1 MEILTAQKIATTM
14 TQNKIQLLDGKHY
27 DRAELLKRMDDD
39 SFYYGELNKLALS
52 SSSLKQ
58 LLSSP
63 KTYNFSLKYGTAESS
78 ALRAGALF
86 HWAIL
91 EPEKFEA
98 QKFVEVQSRNT
109 KKFRE
114 AKEEF
119 GSVYTAK
126 ERSEAERLVD
136 AFYRNEHAKELITKA
151 EFEIPAID
159 NVSAGGFTMPF
170 RGKADVLA
178 TNRIVDL
185 KTTTNIKD
193 FAWSAKKYGY
203 DVQCYLYCN
212 LFNKSYDE
220 FFFLALDKG
229 SLDIG
234 IFNCSEQFYYQGEEK
249 VEKAIDLYNKFFIDG
264 NDLDNYCL
272 TGEL

>member
-1 MEILTAQKIATTM
+1 M

-63 KTYNFSLKYGTAESS
+63 KTYNFSLKYGTAESQP
-78 ALRAGALF
+78 LRDGWLF
-86 HWAIL
+86 HTAIL
-91 EPEKFEA
+91 EPEVFAA
-98 QKFVEVQSRNT
+98 QTFIDVQSKNT

-114 AKEEF
+114 AKAENPRVF
-119 GSVYTAK
+119 TIK
-126 ERSEAERLVD
+126 ERNDADRLVD

-159 NVSAGGFTMPF
+159 NVSAGDFTMPF

-185 KTTTNIKD
+185 KTTSSSVKD
-193 FAWSAKKYGY
+193 FSYSAQKYSY

-212 LFNKSYDE
+212 LFKKDFKSFY
-220 FFFLALDKG
+220 FLVLDKK

-234 IFNCSEQFYYQGEEK
+234 IFNCSEEFYYRGEQK
-249 VEKAIDLYNKFFIDG
+249 VEKALDLYNKFFIEG

>member
-1 MEILTAQKIATTM
+1 ME
-14 TQNKIQLLDGKHY
+14 NKIKLLDNKYY
-27 DRAELLKRMDDD
+27 DRAELLKRMLDDT
-39 SFYYGELNKLALS
+39 FYYGELNTLALS

-63 KTYNFSLKYGTAESS
+63 KTYNFSLKYGSEESA

-91 EPEKFEA
+91 EPEKFA
-98 QKFVEVQSRNT
+98 SQKFVDVQSRNT

-119 GSVYTAK
+119 GKVFTAK

-151 EFEIPAID
+151 DFEIPAID
-159 NVSAGGFTMPF
+159 NVLGVPF
-170 RGKADVLA
+170 RGKADVLG

-185 KTTTNIKD
+185 KTTTDIKG
-193 FAWSAKKYGY
+193 FSYSANKYGY

-212 LFNKSYDE
+212 LFKKEYKD
-220 FFFLALDKG
+220 FHFLVLDKG

-234 IFNCSEQFYYQGEEK
+234 IFNCSEEFYYRGEEK
-249 VEKAIDLYNKFFIDG
+249 VEKALDLYNKFFIEG
-264 NDLDNYCL
+264 ADLDNYCL

>member
-1 MEILTAQKIATTM
+1 MTLNNMDKI
-14 TQNKIQLLDGKHY
+14 KLLDGKQY
-27 DRAELLKRMDDD
+27 DRAELLKRMEDDT
-39 SFYYGELNKLALS
+39 FYYGELNSLALS

-63 KTYNFSLKYGTAESS
+63 KTYNFSLKYGSGESQ
-78 ALRAGALF
+78 ALRDGWLF
-86 HWAIL
+86 HTAIL
-91 EPEKFEA
+91 EPEVFAA
-98 QKFVEVQSRNT
+98 QTFIDVQSKNT
-109 KKFRE
+109 KKFKE
-114 AKEEF
+114 AKAENPRVF
-119 GSVYTAK
+119 TMK
-126 ERSEAERLVD
+126 ERNDADRLVD

-159 NVSAGGFTMPF
+159 NVLGMPF

-185 KTTTNIKD
+185 KTSSSSVKD
-193 FAWSAKKYGY
+193 FHYSAQKYSY

-212 LFNKSYDE
+212 LFKMNHKDFY
-220 FFFLALDKG
+220 FLVLDKG

-234 IFNCSEQFYYQGEEK
+234 IFNCSENFYFRGEEK
-249 VEKAIDLYNKFFIDG
+249 VEKALHLYNQFFIEG
-264 NDLDNYCL
+264 ADLDNYCL

>member
-1 MEILTAQKIATTM
+1 MTLNNMDKI
-14 TQNKIQLLDGKHY
+14 KLLDNKYY
-27 DRAELLKRMDDD
+27 DKAELLKRMEDDT
-39 SFYYGELNKLALS
+39 FYYGELNTLALS

-63 KTYNFSLKYGTAESS
+63 KTYNFSLKYGGGDSA

-91 EPEKFEA
+91 EPEKFA
-98 QKFVEVQSRNT
+98 SQKFVEVQSRNT
-109 KKFRE
+109 KKFKE

-126 ERSEAERLVD
+126 ERGEAERLVD

-159 NVSAGGFTMPF
+159 NVSAGDFTMPF

-193 FAWSAKKYGY
+193 FSWSANKYGY

-212 LFNKSYDE
+212 LFNKEYKD
-220 FFFLALDKG
+220 FYFLVLDKG

-234 IFNCSEQFYYQGEEK
+234 IFNCSEEFYFRGEEK
-249 VEKAIDLYNKFFIDG
+249 VEKALNLYNKFFIEG
-264 NDLDNYCL
+264 ADLDNYCL

>member
-1 MEILTAQKIATTM
+1 MEKI
-14 TQNKIQLLDGKHY
+14 KLLDNKYY
-27 DRAELLKRMDDD
+27 DKAELLKRMLDDE
-39 SFYYGELNKLALS
+39 FYYGELNTLALS

-63 KTYNFSLKYGTAESS
+63 KTYNYSLKYGSEESA

-91 EPEKFEA
+91 EPEKFA
-98 QKFVEVQSRNT
+98 SQKFVEVQSRNT
-109 KKFRE
+109 KKFKE

-119 GSVYTAK
+119 GKVFTAK

-159 NVSAGGFTMPF
+159 NVLGMPF
-170 RGKADVLA
+170 RGKADVLG

-185 KTTTNIKD
+185 KTTTDIKG
-193 FAWSAKKYGY
+193 FSYSANKYGY

-212 LFNKSYDE
+212 LFGKSYKD
-220 FFFLALDKG
+220 FYFLVLDKG

-234 IFNCSEQFYYQGEEK
+234 IFNCSEEFYFRGEEK
-249 VEKAIDLYNKFFIDG
+249 VEKALDLYNKFFIEG
-264 NDLDNYCL
+264 ADLDNYCL

>member
-1 MEILTAQKIATTM
+1 MKSKI
-14 TQNKIQLLDGKHY
+14 KLLDNKYY
-27 DRAELLKRMDDD
+27 DKAELLKRMEDDN
-39 SFYYGELNKLALS
+39 FYYGELNTLALS

-63 KTYNFSLKYGTAESS
+63 KTYKFSLKYGSGDSA

-91 EPEKFEA
+91 EPEKFA
-98 QKFVEVQSRNT
+98 SQKFVEVQSRNT
-109 KKFRE
+109 KKFKE
-114 AKEEF
+114 VQEEF
-119 GSVYTAK
+119 GTAFTAK
-126 ERSEAERLVD
+126 ERGEAERLVD

-151 EFEIPAID
+151 EFEIAAID
-159 NVSAGGFTMPF
+159 NVLDFPF

-193 FAWSAKKYGY
+193 FSWSANKYGY

-212 LFNKSYDE
+212 LFNKEYKD
-220 FFFLALDKG
+220 FYFLVLDKG

-234 IFNCSEQFYYQGEEK
+234 IFNCSEEFYYRGEQK
-249 VEKAIDLYNKFFIDG
+249 VEKALDLYNKFFIEG
-264 NDLDNYCL
+264 ADLDNYCL

>member
-1 MEILTAQKIATTM
+1 MEKI
-14 TQNKIQLLDGKHY
+14 KLLDNKYY
-27 DRAELLKRMDDD
+27 DKTELLKRMLDDE
-39 SFYYGELNKLALS
+39 FYYGELNRLALS

-63 KTYNFSLKYGTAESS
+63 KTYNYSLKYGSEESA

-91 EPEKFEA
+91 EPEKFA
-98 QKFVEVQSRNT
+98 SQKFVEVQSRNT

-119 GSVYTAK
+119 GKVFTAK

-151 EFEIPAID
+151 DFEIPAID
-159 NVSAGGFTMPF
+159 NVLDMPF
-170 RGKADVLA
+170 RGKADVLG

-185 KTTTNIKD
+185 KTTTDIKG
-193 FAWSAKKYGY
+193 FSYSANKYGY

-212 LFNKSYDE
+212 LFGKSYKD
-220 FFFLALDKG
+220 FYFLALDKG

-234 IFNCSEQFYYQGEEK
+234 IFNCSEEFYYRGEEK
-249 VEKAIDLYNKFFIDG
+249 VEKALDLYNKFFIEG
-264 NDLDNYCL
+264 ADLDNYCL

>member
-1 MEILTAQKIATTM
+1 ME
-14 TQNKIQLLDGKHY
+14 NKIKLLDNKYY
-27 DRAELLKRMDDD
+27 DKAELLKRMLDDE
-39 SFYYGELNKLALS
+39 FYYGELNRLALS

-63 KTYNFSLKYGTAESS
+63 KTYNFSLKYGSEESA

-91 EPEKFEA
+91 EPEKFA
-98 QKFVEVQSRNT
+98 SQKFVEVQSRNT

-119 GSVYTAK
+119 GKVFTAK
-126 ERSEAERLVD
+126 ERGEAERLVD

-151 EFEIPAID
+151 DFEIPAID
-159 NVSAGGFTMPF
+159 NVLGMPF
-170 RGKADVLA
+170 RGKADVLG

-185 KTTTNIKD
+185 KTTTDIKG
-193 FAWSAKKYGY
+193 FSYSANKYGY

-212 LFNKSYDE
+212 LFKKE
-220 FFFLALDKG
+220 FKDFHFLVLDKG

-234 IFNCSEQFYYQGEEK
+234 IFNCSEEFYYRGEEK
-249 VEKAIDLYNKFFIDG
+249 VEKALDLYNKFFIEG
-264 NDLDNYCL
+264 ADLDNYCL

>member
-1 MEILTAQKIATTM
+1 ME
-14 TQNKIQLLDGKHY
+14 NKIKLLDNKYY
-27 DRAELLKRMDDD
+27 DRAELLERMLDDT
-39 SFYYGELNKLALS
+39 FYYGELNTLALS

-63 KTYNFSLKYGTAESS
+63 KTYNFSLKYGSGESA

-91 EPEKFEA
+91 EPEKFAA

-109 KKFRE
+109 KKFKE

-119 GSVYTAK
+119 GKVFTAK

-151 EFEIPAID
+151 DFEIPAID
-159 NVSAGGFTMPF
+159 NVLGMPF
-170 RGKADVLA
+170 RGKADVLG

-185 KTTTNIKD
+185 KTTTDIKG
-193 FAWSAKKYGY
+193 FSYSANKYGY

-212 LFNKSYDE
+212 LFKKE
-220 FFFLALDKG
+220 FKDFHFLVLDKG

-234 IFNCSEQFYYQGEEK
+234 VFNCSEEFYYRGEEK
-249 VEKAIDLYNKFFIDG
+249 VEKALDLYNKFFIEG
-264 NDLDNYCL
+264 ADLDNYCL

>member
-1 MEILTAQKIATTM
+1 MKSKI
-14 TQNKIQLLDGKHY
+14 KLLDGKYY
-27 DRAELLKRMDDD
+27 DRVELLERMEDD

-63 KTYNFSLKYGTAESS
+63 KTYKFSLEYGSGESQ
-78 ALRAGALF
+78 ALRDGWLF
-86 HWAIL
+86 HTAIL
-91 EPEKFEA
+91 EPEVFAA
-98 QKFVEVQSRNT
+98 QTFIDVQSKNT
-109 KKFRE
+109 KKFKE
-114 AKEEF
+114 AKAENPRVF
-119 GSVYTAK
+119 TAK
-126 ERSEAERLVD
+126 ERSDADRLVD

-159 NVSAGGFTMPF
+159 NVLGFPF

-178 TNRIVDL
+178 DNRIVDL
-185 KTTTNIKD
+185 KTTSSSVKD
-193 FAWSAKKYGY
+193 FSYSAQKYSY

-212 LFNKSYDE
+212 LFKKDFKSFY
-220 FFFLALDKG
+220 FLVLDKK

-234 IFNCSEQFYYQGEEK
+234 IFNCSEEFYYRGEQK
-249 VEKAIDLYNKFFIDG
+249 VEKALDLYNKFFIEG
-264 NDLDNYCL
+264 ADLDNYCL

>member
-1 MEILTAQKIATTM
+1 MNSKI
-14 TQNKIQLLDGKHY
+14 KLLDNKYY
-27 DRAELLKRMDDD
+27 DKAELLKRMEDDN
-39 SFYYGELNKLALS
+39 FYYGELNTLALS

-63 KTYNFSLKYGTAESS
+63 KTYKFSLEYGSGESQ
-78 ALRAGALF
+78 ALRDGWLF
-86 HWAIL
+86 HTAIL
-91 EPEKFEA
+91 EPEVFAA
-98 QKFVEVQSRNT
+98 QTFIDVQSKNT

-114 AKEEF
+114 AKAENPRVF
-119 GSVYTAK
+119 TAK
-126 ERSEAERLVD
+126 ERSDADRLVD

-159 NVSAGGFTMPF
+159 NVLDFPF

-185 KTTTNIKD
+185 KTSSSNLKD
-193 FAWSAKKYGY
+193 FHYSANKYGY

-212 LFNKSYDE
+212 LFGKTYKE
-220 FFFLALDKG
+220 FVFLVLDKG

-234 IFNCSEQFYYQGEEK
+234 IFNCSEEFYYRGEEK
-249 VEKAIDLYNKFFIDG
+249 VEKALDLYNKFFIEG
-264 NDLDNYCL
+264 ADLDNYCL

>member
-1 MEILTAQKIATTM
+1 MTLNNMDKI
-14 TQNKIQLLDGKHY
+14 KLLDNKYY
-27 DRAELLKRMDDD
+27 DKAELLKRMEDDT
-39 SFYYGELNKLALS
+39 FYYGELNTLALS

-63 KTYNFSLKYGTAESS
+63 KTYNFSLKYGGGDSA

-91 EPEKFEA
+91 EPEKFA
-98 QKFVEVQSRNT
+98 SQKFVEVQSRNT
-109 KKFRE
+109 KKFKE

-126 ERSEAERLVD
+126 ERGEAERLVD

-159 NVSAGGFTMPF
+159 NVLGFPF

-185 KTTTNIKD
+185 KTSSSNLKD
-193 FAWSAKKYGY
+193 FHYSANKYGY

-212 LFNKSYDE
+212 LFGKTHKE
-220 FFFLALDKG
+220 FVFLVLDKG

-234 IFNCSEQFYYQGEEK
+234 IFNCSEEFYFRGEEK
-249 VEKAIDLYNKFFIDG
+249 VEKALDLYNKFFIEG
-264 NDLDNYCL
+264 ADLDNYCL